1 MVLSRDDRV
10 GEVFAETVNSP
21 DPKHAG
27 RPCDAEACPGW
38 TMLDANDRTTM
49 IVAGGDRLY
58 QLRQDRGAERR
69 AELRNRPFGMA
80 ATQPR

>member
-1 MVLSRDDRV
+1 MHDDGAVWR
-10 GEVFAETVNSP
+10 FT
-21 DPKHAG
+21 G

-38 TMLDANDRTTM
+38 ALLDANDRTTM

-58 QLRQDRGAERR
+58 QLRQDHG